1 MSQFWPFVVIGL
13 TSGSVYGLAGTGL
26 VLTYKTSGIFNF
38 AHGAIAALMAY
49 LFYDLRQRE
58 HVPWPIALIVCVFV
72 LSPIAGYL
80 LERMARRL
88 ADAPLVMK
96 VVATVGLLVGLQQ
109 FLIIHYGAAE
119 IFTNPFLP
127 KGTFRLV
134 GVNVGYDQ
142 LISVIIALAGVAGLT
157 LLFSSTRLGRG
168 MQAVVDQPELLALT
182 GTSPV
187 KVRQRAWYIGT
198 SFAGLCGILLAPTIG
213 LNPLVLSL
221 LVVQAFGAAAIGRF
235 RSIPLTYA
243 GGLLIGVLGALSTK
257 YVTEYPSLG
266 GIPPSMPFI
275 VLFVVLVLAPRRWL
289 VDFTTERK
297 ARITE
302 RRQMP
307 LGVRVVGGLV
317 AAALLIRLP
326 YLVGAHLPVYTSAL
340 AYVIIFLSLALLMR
354 TSGQVSLAQLAFAA
368 VGAVASGRLAGQA
381 GLPWFLAV
389 VLGALIA
396 VPIGVLLAIP
406 AIRRSGLYLALA
418 TFGFAVLL
426 EQLVYPL
433 GFMFGGS
440 SGTIRAPRPSL
451 ATGDRA
457 YYYVVL
463 AFVAAAVGLVVLL
476 NRSRLGRLLRA
487 MADSPTALDTY
498 GTSVTAIK
506 VIVFCL
512 SAFLAGLGGALYG
525 PVTGTASPD
534 DFAAL
539 ESLVLVV
546 VSVLIGG
553 SEVTASIG
561 AAIAQVVV
569 PGYITSATWKN
580 YLPLLFGAAAVMVAM
595 TEAGLKAPGRW
606 SEALARRR
614 PDPRRNPL
622 VARLDPRPEAGVA

>member
-1 MSQFWPFVVIGL
+1 VSQFWPFVVIGL

-38 AHGAIAALMAY
+38 AHGTIAALMAY
-49 LFYDLRQRE
+49 LFYNLHQRD

-72 LSPIAGYL
+72 LSPLVGYL

-109 FLIIHYGAAE
+109 FLIIHYGSAE
-119 IFTNPFLP
+119 IFSNRFLP
-127 KGTFRLV
+127 TGTFRV
-134 GVNVGYDQ
+134 AGVNIGYDQ
-142 LISVIIALAGVAGLT
+142 AISMVIALAGVIGLT
-157 LLFSSTRLGRG
+157 LMFSSTRLGRG

-182 GTSPV
+182 GTSPI
-187 KVRQRAWYIGT
+187 KVRRRAWYIGT

-213 LNPLVLSL
+213 LDPLVLTL

-243 GGLLIGVLGALSTK
+243 GGLLIGVLGALATK
-257 YVTEYPSLG
+257 YVTQYPSLA

-275 VLFVVLVLAPRRWL
+275 VLFVVLVVAPRRWL

-297 ARITE
+297 PRITE
-302 RRQMP
+302 PRRIP
-307 LGVRVVGGLV
+307 LGVRVVGGVALV
-317 AAALLIRLP
+317 GLLLRLP

-340 AYVIIFLSLALLMR
+340 AYVIIFLSLAVLMR

-368 VGAVASGRLAGQA
+368 VGAVASGRLAAQA
-381 GLPWFLAV
+381 GVPWFLAV
-389 VLGALIA
+389 VLGALTA

-440 SGTIRAPRPSL
+440 SGTIRAPRPDV
-451 ATGDRA
+451 AHGDRA

-463 AFVAAAVGLVVLL
+463 AFVVATVALVIAL

-498 GTSVTAIK
+498 GTSVTAVK
-506 VIVFCL
+506 VIVFSL

-539 ESLVLVV
+539 ESLILVV
-546 VSVLIGG
+546 VAVLIGG
-553 SEVTASIG
+553 SEVTASVG
-561 AAIAQVVV
+561 AAVAQVVV
-569 PGYITSATWKN
+569 PGYITSATLKS
-580 YLPLLFGAAAVMVAM
+580 YLPLLFGVAAVMIAM
-595 TEAGLKAPGRW
+595 
-606 SEALARRR
+606 SESGVRMPARMSQAA
-614 PDPRRNPL
+614 
-622 VARLDPRPEAGVA
+622 ARLRPHPERSPIIARLETETERRVA